1 MSLLPNT
8 SSLLLNIKIGS
19 KYYAMFVSFLKHTP
33 LKLILYLFINKI
45 YIYKKTIEYMFVSFL
60 KHVPHY
66 GYMNWGHKFGQF
78 MLLCTIT

>member
-8 SSLLLNIKIGS
+8 SPLLLNINIGS
-19 KYYAMFVSFLKHTP
+19 KYYAMFVLFLKHTP
-33 LKLILYLFINKI
+33 LKLILYLFIKKKNI
-45 YIYKKTIEYMFVSFL
+45 KKTIVYMFVSFL

>member
-8 SSLLLNIKIGS
+8 SPLLLNINIGS

-45 YIYKKTIEYMFVSFL
+45 YIKKTIVYMFVSFL
-60 KHVPHY
+60 KHVLHY
-66 GYMNWGHKFGQF
+66 GYMN
-78 MLLCTIT
+78 